1 MAVIRNFK
9 VLAQDRERTQPQAIG
24 GCVVPL
30 VLDGERFLQLNSYG
44 SPDRV
49 VIGARSQNLR
59 LSREAFDQLVEIG
72 RRHFYGAQ

>member
-9 VLAQDRERTQPQAIG
+9 VLSQNRERSQPQAIG

-30 VLDGERFLQLNSYG
+30 VLDDERFLQLNSYG
-44 SPDRV
+44 SEDRV
-49 VIGARSQNLR
+49 VVGARSQNLR

-72 RRHFYGAQ
+72 RKHFYGA